1 MCNIRENNGN
11 KREIR
16 SILHVCFLFGS
27 LTTSQH
33 LKKTSQNLNNP
44 LTPIGSGIYIFPP
57 NSRST
62 APLRRLS
69 ADPALA
75 GYRRVRYCLPSM
87 SSLHVF
93 LPVSLLCCLPSISS
107 LHVFLPLSLLSSGDL
122 GRVREGG
129 WAAEKRWGTP
139 SPPTPPQPSLCQ
151 SFPRSCGL
159 WWSAWI
165 PKKSIV
171 EISGSN
177 LMPK

>member
-1 MCNIRENNGN
+1 MFTFVLQISTLHALGLPSPRLWLTLAKYNKCKHSRTIKHKIQITQTHIRNT
-11 KREIR
+11 
-16 SILHVCFLFGS
+16 V
-27 LTTSQH
+27 
-33 LKKTSQNLNNP
+33 
-44 LTPIGSGIYIFPP
+44 FPQDM
-57 NSRST
+57 
-62 APLRRLS
+62 LRS

-93 LPVSLLCCLPSISS
+93 LPLPLLCCLPSISS

-129 WAAEKRWGTP
+129 WAAEKRLRGGEGP
-139 SPPTPPQPSLCQ
+139 PPPTPQPSLCQ